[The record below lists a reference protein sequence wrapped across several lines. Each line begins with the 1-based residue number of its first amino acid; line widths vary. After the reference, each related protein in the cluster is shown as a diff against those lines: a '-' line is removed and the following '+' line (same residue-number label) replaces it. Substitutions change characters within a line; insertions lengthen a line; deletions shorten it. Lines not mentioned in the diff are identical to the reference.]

1 MTQNTETSVMFALAE
16 LQRSELARQAEEL
29 ARQAQLQK
37 EREDKERRE
46 REQAREAE
54 LQAQRVAE
62 AAARLR
68 IEVEAREAAA
78 RERVAAMQQALI
90 QIKAERDVLHEH
102 LHTQPP
108 PAPASGAALR
118 WAMSGMALSLLAV
131 VGMAVVLLTQPV
143 RARGRE
149 PLVGRPA
156 VPSGLSQ
163 VPVPPPPAAPPPAA
177 PLPAAAPH
185 LVTVSRPPTGAAHTK
200 PGPRPAGPRPASL
213 PAVNPEDCGDDP
225 ICGMKFK

>member
-16 LQRSELARQAEEL
+16 LQRSEVARQAEEV
-29 ARQAQLQK
+29 AREAQRQK

-46 REQAREAE
+46 REAAHQAE

-68 IEVEAREAAA
+68 VEVEAREAAA
-78 RERVAAMQQALI
+78 RDRVAAMQQALI
-90 QIKAERDVLHEH
+90 QLKAERDVLHEH
-102 LHTQPP
+102 LQTQPP
-108 PAPASGAALR
+108 PAASPGVAVR

-131 VGMAVVLLTQPV
+131 VGMAIVLLTQPV

-149 PLVGRPA
+149 ALAGKPAAPVAFAPAPVQLPPAEPAPA
-156 VPSGLSQ
+156 VG
-163 VPVPPPPAAPPPAA
+163 PPPPGPSRPATAAAHAKPAHRPAA
-177 PLPAAAPH
+177 PRPAALP
-185 LVTVSRPPTGAAHTK
+185 SPDPGA
-200 PGPRPAGPRPASL
+200 
-213 PAVNPEDCGDDP
+213 CGDDP